1 MEVVFLKFCQHGD
14 FIKIPTGCIRFR
26 FQDIE
31 IANDE
36 TVCVQVDSV
45 GNLYTLAIDIDCV
58 IFKGDTLDFKNVKW
72 SALSIVTNESFEQ
85 ELKRQL
91 QLAHY
96 SERELYALENIEE
109 VQGNGL
115 QAVI

>member
-1 MEVVFLKFCQHGD
+1 MEVVFLKFDQHGD
-14 FIKIPTGCIRFR
+14 FIKIPTGCVRFEFR
-26 FQDIE
+26 DIE

-36 TVCVQVDSV
+36 TVCVQIDSK
-45 GNLYTLAIDIDCV
+45 GNLNTLAIDIDCV
-58 IFKGDTLDFKNVKW
+58 IYKGDTLDCKNVKW

-91 QLAHY
+91 QLRHY
-96 SERELYALENIEE
+96 SDCELYALENIEE

-115 QAVI
+115 QKVV